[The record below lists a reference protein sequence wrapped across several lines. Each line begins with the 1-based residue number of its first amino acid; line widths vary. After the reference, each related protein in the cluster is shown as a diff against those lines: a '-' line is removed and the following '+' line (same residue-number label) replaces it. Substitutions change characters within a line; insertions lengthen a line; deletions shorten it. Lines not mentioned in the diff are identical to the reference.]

1 MRRFPGPLLS
11 VLALIAAIQGLGL
24 VGYAIYDIVQ
34 GIRIGIT
41 GPAEVSNLPAL
52 ILQIVI
58 FAALGAAM
66 LAIALGWWRAKYG
79 ARAPFIVGQ
88 LLALV
93 VGVPL
98 TQAPEAWTQYVGGAL
113 VVVGVIGVVLAFL
126 PPVTRA
132 LLSDDYQL

>member
-11 VLALIAAIQGLGL
+11 VLALIAAVQGLGL

-66 LAIALGWWRAKYG
+66 LAIARGWWRAKYG

-98 TQAPEAWTQYVGGAL
+98 IQAPEAWTQFVGGAL